1 MSSPLPLPRGPR
13 LLALD
18 LLLVLWVLLWLWLGI
33 RVGQEVSG
41 LAELSDRVTSTGAA
55 IEAVGGTLG
64 SLSDVPLVGGGIGE
78 SAERITDAG
87 RGAAAKGRESR
98 ETIESLS
105 ILLGLAIALVPTL
118 PLLALYAP
126 LRLARRREAVAIREV
141 GARVDSDP
149 AVRGM
154 LAERARA
161 TMPLAALMR
170 EVPEPWS
177 AGDAELA
184 RAALRWERR

>member
-1 MSSPLPLPRGPR
+1 LV
-13 LLALD
+13 LD
-18 LLLVLWVLLWLWLGI
+18 ALLLLWVLLWLWLGV

-41 LAELSDRVTSTGAA
+41 LAQLSDRVTSTGAA
-55 IEAVGGTLG
+55 IEAVGGSLG

-78 SAERITDAG
+78 SAERITEAG
-87 RGAAAKGRESR
+87 RGAASKGRESR
-98 ETIESLS
+98 DTIESLS
-105 ILLGLAIALVPTL
+105 VLLGLAIALVPTL
-118 PLLALYAP
+118 PVLALYGP
-126 LRLARRREAVAIREV
+126 LRLARRREAVALREV
-141 GARVDSDP
+141 SGRVDSDP
-149 AVRGM
+149 AVRGL